1 MECISLARYLMYE
14 DDKSK
19 ILEGIYMLN
28 RQMKKLHS
36 KNMYI
41 PSISAE
47 NIVYNA
53 DDTFSFKN
61 VENIPFD
68 KEECIK
74 SNIIKFTHL
83 SLGIYA
89 SLTMDKTCFTDYT
102 KLDKEFICDNYHIVR
117 EFIPYGKEY
126 YDRIIVDED
135 YGYFC
140 DYLDKKRLE
149 DASAKETSNQ
159 LVKSTAAGKLYT
171 DEKAA
176 FSEVSFYPLVAVL
189 FVSFAIICYFV
200 FMGVGG

>member
-1 MECISLARYLMYE
+1 MEYISLTRYLMYE

-19 ILEGIYMLN
+19 ILEAIYVLD
-28 RQMKKLHS
+28 REMKKLHS

-41 PSISAE
+41 PVLSAE

-61 VENIPFD
+61 VSRIPFD
-68 KEECIK
+68 REECIK
-74 SNIIKFTHL
+74 SNIIKFAHL

-89 SLTMDKTCFTDYT
+89 SLAVDKTSFADYT
-102 KLDKEFICDNYHIVR
+102 KLDNEFIYQNYPIVG

-126 YDRIIVDED
+126 YDMIIVDES
-135 YGYFC
+135 YSYFS

-149 DASAKETSNQ
+149 ESSAKGSSNQ
-159 LVKSTAAGKLYT
+159 LVKATAAGKIYSE
-171 DEKAA
+171 EKMA

-189 FVSFAIICYFV
+189 FIFFALICYFV
-200 FMGVGG
+200 FTGFGG